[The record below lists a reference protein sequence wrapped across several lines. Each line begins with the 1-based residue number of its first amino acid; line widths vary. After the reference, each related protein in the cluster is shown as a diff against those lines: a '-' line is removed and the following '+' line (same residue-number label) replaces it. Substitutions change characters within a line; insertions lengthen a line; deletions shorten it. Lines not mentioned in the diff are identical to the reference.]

1 MVLSRGYDFIIQWHL
16 TEKCN
21 LKCRH
26 CYQEGKHVEEMTL
39 PEIKRV
45 VRDLTETIRAWQ
57 DRYQLEFS
65 PSFNITGGEPFLR
78 EDFFEILETLAET
91 GFDLYVLSNG
101 AVVTAKRARRLVE
114 MGVKEVQ
121 VSLEGPEPV
130 HELIRGRGSFAA
142 ALTGVRRLLEAGM
155 KVSLN
160 ATLSRVNAPYLPA
173 LIELAQT
180 LRVQSFGFSRL
191 VPSGRGLALLDSLL
205 APQEVKDLYETAFS
219 LKVAGLEISSGDPVA
234 SQMAEAAEGDAG
246 DIASGGCAA
255 GVAGITILP
264 DGTVLPCRRLPI
276 PLGNLREDSFR
287 EIWATSPVLE
297 ALRDRSRYHGKCRA
311 CPRWAVCRGCRAMAY
326 AFSQSQG
333 TPDYLG
339 EDPQCF
345 IPGSS

>member
-39 PEIKRV
+39 PEIRRV

-101 AVVTAKRARRLVE
+101 AVITAERARRLVDA
-114 MGVKEVQ
+114 GVKEVQ

-130 HELIRGRGSFAA
+130 QELIRGRGSFAA

-155 KVSLN
+155 RVSLN
-160 ATLSRVNAPYLPA
+160 ATLSRVNAPYLPD
-173 LIELAQT
+173 LINLAQ
-180 LRVQSFGFSRL
+180 SRWL
-191 VPSGRGLALLDSLL
+191 SPHN
-205 APQEVKDLYETAFS
+205 
-219 LKVAGLEISSGDPVA
+219 
-234 SQMAEAAEGDAG
+234 
-246 DIASGGCAA
+246 
-255 GVAGITILP
+255 LP
-264 DGTVLPCRRLPI
+264 ESD
-276 PLGNLREDSFR
+276 
-287 EIWATSPVLE
+287 
-297 ALRDRSRYHGKCRA
+297 
-311 CPRWAVCRGCRAMAY
+311 
-326 AFSQSQG
+326 
-333 TPDYLG
+333 
-339 EDPQCF
+339 
-345 IPGSS
+345 